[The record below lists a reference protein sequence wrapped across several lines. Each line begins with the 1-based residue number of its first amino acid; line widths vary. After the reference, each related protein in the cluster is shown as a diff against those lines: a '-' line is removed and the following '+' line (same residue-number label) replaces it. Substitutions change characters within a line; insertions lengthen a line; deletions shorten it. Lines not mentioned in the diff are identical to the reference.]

1 MCLIAFAY
9 KAHPRF
15 PLIVAANRDEFL
27 DREAA
32 PAHFWPDSPSILA
45 GRDRRH
51 LGTWLGITTQG
62 RFAAITNHRDLRR
75 APVLGPSRGLLVRD
89 ALLGHPPAD
98 AEPLDGY
105 NLLHGTVDE
114 LWYRSNISG
123 ADAPIPAGVHGL
135 SNALLNTDWPKAMRA
150 KAGLQR
156 VIEAAEPDPELL
168 FQLLADPRRAPD
180 AELPDTGLD
189 LPRERALSSIRIDLP
204 GYGTRCSTVLL
215 VDRDGQVRFEERTHR
230 TRGVVRERFTL

>member
-1 MCLIAFAY
+1 VCLIAFAY

-27 DREAA
+27 DREADA
-32 PAHFWPDSPSILA
+32 AHFWPDRPSILA
-45 GRDRRH
+45 GRDRRA

-75 APVLGPSRGLLVRD
+75 AAVNGPSRGLLVRD

-98 AEPLDGY
+98 PEPRDGY
-105 NLLHGTVDE
+105 NLLHGTADE

-123 ADAPIPAGVHGL
+123 ADSPLAPGVHGL
-135 SNALLNTDWPKAMRA
+135 SNALLNTEWPKVVRA
-150 KAGLQR
+150 KEGLQR
-156 VIEAAEPDPELL
+156 VIEADEPDPERL
-168 FQLLADPRRAPD
+168 FELLADPWQAPD
-180 AELPDTGLD
+180 GELPDTGLD

-215 VDRDGQVRFEERTHR
+215 VDRNGQVRFEERTHR
-230 TRGVVRERFTL
+230 TGGRVLERFSR